1 MMMPSIQPENLALNQ
16 EIAERERAEKDLRDA
31 EQFFHATI
39 DSLSDHVLVLD
50 EAGSVIH
57 ANRSWCD
64 FSNYASAGFSYLHL
78 CETDRRW
85 LGNSGVEFARG
96 IRSVIWGMPSSF
108 ALEYEY
114 RSDDAGAQQESRWFQ
129 GKVSR
134 FAGGGPLR
142 VVVTHIDIT
151 KRKIMERALQQSQ
164 RQLRQLAEHLETA
177 KEDERKRIS
186 RDIHDELGQ
195 NLLALR
201 IDISMLA
208 ARTEHSHPHLHR
220 RVATVLG
227 NIDATIKSVRG
238 IMNELRPLVL
248 DLGLQAALEWQ
259 IKDFRKR
266 SGIACELQ
274 VPDEAVFA
282 AIGGKVDIVLF
293 RIVQEGLT
301 NVLRHAMATRVELFL
316 QAQEGQ
322 LILSI
327 RDDGVGITPEQ
338 GKKSGGFGLLGIAER
353 IAALGGEFDFGSSRS
368 RPGCSLIVRIP
379 LLPPGEPGE
388 RPDER

>member
-1 MMMPSIQPENLALNQ
+1 MMISITPSDHPALSQ
-16 EIAERERAEKDLRDA
+16 EIAERERAEQQLRDA
-31 EQFFHATI
+31 GQFFQATI

-50 EAGSVIH
+50 EAGTAIH
-57 ANRSWCD
+57 ANKSWCD
-64 FSNYASAGFSYLHL
+64 FSGHANAKFSYLQM

-85 LGNSGVEFARG
+85 LGNSGIEFAAG
-96 IRSVIWGMPSSF
+96 IRSVIWGMPLSF
-108 ALEYEY
+108 SLEYAYCIKQHGDPE
-114 RSDDAGAQQESRWFQ
+114 RESRWFQ

-134 FAGGGPLR
+134 FAGDGPLR

-151 KRKIMERALQQSQ
+151 KRKAMESALQQSQ

-208 ARTEHSHPHLHR
+208 ARTAHSHPYLHQ
-220 RVATVLG
+220 RVSVVQD

-259 IKDFRKR
+259 IRDFKKR
-266 SGIACELQ
+266 SGIFCELLVQ
-274 VPDEAVFA
+274 DDAVFD
-282 AIGGKVDIVLF
+282 AIGSKVDIVLF

-301 NVLRHAMATRVELFL
+301 NVLRHAKATRVDLSL
-316 QAQEGQ
+316 QAQHDQ
-322 LILSI
+322 LILTI
-327 RDDGVGITPEQ
+327 CDDGVGSSDEQ
-338 GKKSGGFGLLGIAER
+338 GRESRGFGLIGIAER
-353 IAALGGEFDFGSSRS
+353 IAALGGEFDFGSSLS
-368 RPGCSLIVRIP
+368 QPGSSLVVRIP
-379 LLPPGEPGE
+379 L
-388 RPDER
+388 PDE

>member
-1 MMMPSIQPENLALNQ
+1 MMTSIPSENMALSQ
-16 EIAERERAEKDLRDA
+16 EIAERERAEKDLLDA

-57 ANRSWCD
+57 ANKSWCD
-64 FSNYASAGFSYLHL
+64 FSRYASAGFSYLHL
-78 CETDRRW
+78 CETDRHW
-85 LGNSGVEFARG
+85 FGNSGIEFACG

-114 RSDDAGAQQESRWFQ
+114 RSGDASVEEQSRWFQ

-151 KRKIMERALQQSQ
+151 KRKTMERALQQSQ

-208 ARTEHSHPHLHR
+208 ARTEHSHPHLYQ
-220 RVATVLG
+220 RVAMVLG
-227 NIDATIKSVRG
+227 NVDATIKSVRG

-259 IKDFRKR
+259 IKDFKKR
-266 SGIACELQ
+266 SGIACELL
-274 VPDEAVFA
+274 VPDDAVFA
-282 AIGGKVDIVLF
+282 AIGSKVDIVLF

-301 NVLRHAMATRVELFL
+301 NVLRHARATRVELCL
-316 QAQEGQ
+316 QAQDEQ

-327 RDDGVGITPEQ
+327 RDDGVGALPEQ
-338 GKKSGGFGLLGIAER
+338 GKQSGGFGLLGIAER
-353 IAALGGEFDFGSSRS
+353 IAALGGEFDFGNSRAK
-368 RPGCSLIVRIP
+368 PGCSLIVRIP
-379 LLPPGEPGE
+379 LAGQGQ
-388 RPDER
+388 RPDEVDCR

>member
-1 MMMPSIQPENLALNQ
+1 MMPSIPPEHLVLSQ
-16 EIAERERAEKDLRDA
+16 EIAERERAVKDLRDA
-31 EQFFHATI
+31 ERFFHATI

-50 EAGSVIH
+50 EAGIVIH
-57 ANRSWCD
+57 ANKSWCD
-64 FSNYASAGFSYLHL
+64 FSGHLSAGFSYLQL
-78 CETDRRW
+78 CETDPRW
-85 LGNSGVEFARG
+85 MGNSGIEFAAG
-96 IRSVIWGMPSSF
+96 IRSVIWGMPLSF

-114 RSDDAGAQQESRWFQ
+114 RAGVGHPERDSRWFQ

-134 FAGGGPLR
+134 FVADGPLR
-142 VVVTHIDIT
+142 VVVTQIDIT
-151 KRKIMERALQQSQ
+151 KRKTMERALQQSQ

-208 ARTEHSHPHLHR
+208 ARTEHSHPHLHK
-220 RVATVLG
+220 RVAVVLG

-259 IKDFRKR
+259 IRDFKKR
-266 SGIACELQ
+266 SGIACELR

-282 AIGGKVDIVLF
+282 DIGSKIDIVLF

-301 NVLRHAMATRVELFL
+301 NVLRHARATRVDLCLQVEL
-316 QAQEGQ
+316 GQ
-322 LILSI
+322 LILTI
-327 RDDGVGITPEQ
+327 RDDGVGTTEEES
-338 GKKSGGFGLLGIAER
+338 KKSRGFGLIGIAER
-353 IAALGGEFDFGSSRS
+353 IVALGGEFDFGSTAQQ
-368 RPGCSLIVRIP
+368 PGCSLIVRIP
-379 LLPPGEPGE
+379 LDLPGE
-388 RPDER
+388 

>member
-1 MMMPSIQPENLALNQ
+1 MTTSSIPSEHLALSQ
-16 EIAERERAEKDLRDA
+16 EIAERERAQKELRDA
-31 EQFFHATI
+31 ERFFQATI

-57 ANRSWCD
+57 ANKAWCD
-64 FSNYASAGFSYLHL
+64 FSGHANAGFSYLQM
-78 CETDRRW
+78 CETDLRW
-85 LGNSGVEFARG
+85 LGNSGIEFACG
-96 IRSVIWGMPSSF
+96 IRSVIWGMPLSF
-108 ALEYEY
+108 SLEYAYCIEQH
-114 RSDDAGAQQESRWFQ
+114 ANPEESRWFQ

-134 FAGGGPLR
+134 FAGDGPLR

-151 KRKIMERALQQSQ
+151 KRKTMERALQQSQ
-164 RQLRQLAEHLETA
+164 HQLRQLAEHLETA

-208 ARTEHSHPHLHR
+208 ARTAHSHPHLHK
-220 RVATVLG
+220 RVAKVLD

-259 IKDFRKR
+259 IRDFTKR
-266 SGIACELQ
+266 SGIVCDLLVQ
-274 VPDEAVFA
+274 DDAVFD
-282 AIGGKVDIVLF
+282 AIGSRVDIVLF

-301 NVLRHAMATRVELFL
+301 NVLRHAKATRVALSL
-316 QAQEGQ
+316 QVQHEQ
-322 LILSI
+322 LILTI
-327 RDDGVGITPEQ
+327 CDDGVGTTDQ
-338 GKKSGGFGLLGIAER
+338 QSKYGRGFGLIGIAER
-353 IAALGGEFDFGSSRS
+353 ISALGGEFDFGSTPQQ
-368 RPGCSLIVRIP
+368 PGCSLIVRIP
-379 LLPPGEPGE
+379 LALPHE
-388 RPDER
+388 

>member
-1 MMMPSIQPENLALNQ
+1 MMTLSTPSDHPALSQ
-16 EIAERERAEKDLRDA
+16 EIAERERAQKDLRDA
-31 EQFFHATI
+31 ECFFQATI

-57 ANRSWCD
+57 ANKAWCD
-64 FSNYASAGFSYLHL
+64 FSHYASAGFSYLQM

-85 LGNSGVEFARG
+85 LGNSGIEFACG
-96 IRSVIWGMPSSF
+96 IRSVIWGMPLAFS
-108 ALEYEY
+108 LEYAYCVELHANPE
-114 RSDDAGAQQESRWFQ
+114 RESRWFQ

-134 FAGGGPLR
+134 FTGDGPPR

-151 KRKIMERALQQSQ
+151 KRKTMERALQQSQ

-208 ARTEHSHPHLHR
+208 ARTSHSHPHLHQ
-220 RVATVLG
+220 RVATVLD
-227 NIDATIKSVRG
+227 NVDATIKSVRG
-238 IMNELRPLVL
+238 IMNELRPLAL

-259 IKDFRKR
+259 VRDFTKR
-266 SGIACELQ
+266 SGIFCQLLAQ
-274 VPDEAVFA
+274 DETVFD
-282 AIGGKVDIVLF
+282 AIGSKVDIVLF

-301 NVLRHAMATRVELFL
+301 NVLRHAKATRVDLSL
-316 QAQEGQ
+316 QAQHGQ
-322 LILSI
+322 LILTI
-327 RDDGVGITPEQ
+327 RDDGVGSSDEQ
-338 GKKSGGFGLLGIAER
+338 GRESRGFGLIGIAER
-353 IAALGGEFDFGSSRS
+353 IAALGGEFDFGSSLAQ
-368 RPGCSLIVRIP
+368 PGSSLVVRIP
-379 LLPPGEPGE
+379 L
-388 RPDER
+388 PDE